1 MKWLYTKLFCIVL
14 AALFLLLSAISS
26 PADVCSEGW
35 DHAAREAE
43 DEILTAILTQLQTQL
58 SQQETLLK
66 KQEISINNY
75 KQEIAQVNSS
85 LSEASQSLQ
94 DEREQHLA
102 ELIATG
108 GISLLVGWFIYWLV
122 DAIISTS
129 NGG

>member
-35 DHAAREAE
+35 DHAQREAE

-66 KQEISINNY
+66 KQEISINDSE
-75 KQEIAQVNSS
+75 QEIAQVNDS
-85 LSEASQSLQ
+85 LSEALQSLQ
-94 DEREQHLA
+94 EERDRHLV

-108 GISLLVGWFIYWLV
+108 GIAALTGWFIYWLV
-122 DAIISTS
+122 DAIILTS